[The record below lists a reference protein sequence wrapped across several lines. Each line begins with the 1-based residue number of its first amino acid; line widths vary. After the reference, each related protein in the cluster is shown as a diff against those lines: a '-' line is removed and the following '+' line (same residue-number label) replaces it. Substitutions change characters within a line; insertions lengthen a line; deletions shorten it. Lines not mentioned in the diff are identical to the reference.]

1 MQIQEIKQRLD
12 GSRQV
17 FYCDVVWLDGD
28 AAVLKF
34 VATMDYSTDPS
45 ADLPHKYTEGY
56 FWQDRPY
63 LMYKMFGDGDH
74 LIGYRFDVCTDV
86 RIAPDAVRWTDLLL
100 DFWVD
105 PLLTAGKFMD
115 EDEVA
120 VAKSRG
126 LLTPE
131 HLAVI
136 DEARR
141 TLADSYRAIIAD
153 AEALRSQA
161 GTRV

>member
-17 FYCDVVWLDGD
+17 FYCDVVWLGGD

-34 VATMDYSTDPS
+34 VATMDYSTNPS
-45 ADLPHKYTEGY
+45 ADLPHKFTEGY
-56 FWQDRPY
+56 FWQGRPY
-63 LMYKMFGDGDH
+63 LMYKMFGDVDQ

-86 RIAPDAVRWTDLLL
+86 RITSDAVRWTDLLL

-105 PLLTAGKFMD
+105 PELTSSRFMD
-115 EDEVA
+115 EDELA
-120 VAKSRG
+120 TATARG

-131 HLAVI
+131 HLAVV
-136 DEARR
+136 DEAREA
-141 TLADSYRAIIAD
+141 LAGSYRTIIAD
-153 AEALRSQA
+153 AEALRARA
-161 GTRV
+161 GMRA